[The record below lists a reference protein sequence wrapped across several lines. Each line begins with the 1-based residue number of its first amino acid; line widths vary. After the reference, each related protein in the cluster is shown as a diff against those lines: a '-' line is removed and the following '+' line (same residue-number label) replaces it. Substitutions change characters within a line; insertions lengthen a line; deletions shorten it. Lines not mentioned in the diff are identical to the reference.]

1 MRKVMSFGVATAI
14 VVSSMAGIPGF
25 ANTPLGV
32 SEAHADGRYGRRHHR
47 RGDGFDLGDAIVGA
61 VVAGGLIAVLSS
73 ASKKKKE
80 EEQERPLD
88 SGWEPEGDWNR
99 DGTYGRPGS
108 SPGNSDWGWQDRDWK
123 NRTSEERAAISTCAR
138 EAEDL
143 GSRYGREARVNDIR
157 GLDRQGGEYRVSG
170 RVEMRGDDRAD
181 SRDDSR
187 RDEGFSCYVRG
198 DRITD
203 FRFESAYAGR

>member
-1 MRKVMSFGVATAI
+1 MRKVTGFGVAAAI

-32 SEAHADGRYGRRHHR
+32 SEAHADGRYYRRHR

-99 DGTYGRPGS
+99 DGTYGKPGS
-108 SPGNSDWGWQDRDWK
+108 SDWGWQDRDWN

-157 GLDRQGGEYRVSG
+157 GLDRQGGEHRVSG
-170 RVEMRGDDRAD
+170 RVEMRGSDRND
-181 SRDDSR
+181 SRDDDR
-187 RDEGFSCYVRG
+187 RDESFTCYVRG

>member
-1 MRKVMSFGVATAI
+1 MRKVMGFGVATAI

-80 EEQERPLD
+80 NEERPLD
-88 SGWEPEGDWNR
+88 SGWEPEGDWNH
-99 DGTYGRPGS
+99 DGTYGRPG
-108 SPGNSDWGWQDRDWK
+108 GGDWGWQDRDWK
-123 NRTSEERAAISTCAR
+123 NRTNEERAAISTCAR

-157 GLDRQGGEYRVSG
+157 GVDRQGGEYRVSG
-170 RVEMRGDDRAD
+170 RVELRGAD
-181 SRDDSR
+181 RDDSR
-187 RDEGFSCYVRG
+187 RDESFYCYVRN

>member
-1 MRKVMSFGVATAI
+1 MRKVTGFGIATAI

-61 VVAGGLIAVLSS
+61 VVAGGLIAVLSG

-99 DGTYGRPGS
+99 DGTYGRDGDIS
-108 SPGNSDWGWQDRDWK
+108 WQDRDWK
-123 NRTSEERAAISTCAR
+123 NRTNEERAAISTCAR

-157 GLDRQGGEYRVSG
+157 GVDRQGGEYRVSG

-181 SRDDSR
+181 RRDESR
-187 RDEGFSCYVRG
+187 RDESFTCYVRN

-203 FRFESAYAGR
+203 FRFESAYASR

>member
-1 MRKVMSFGVATAI
+1 MRKVMGFGVATAI

-80 EEQERPLD
+80 EEERPLD

-99 DGTYGRPGS
+99 DGTYGR
-108 SPGNSDWGWQDRDWK
+108 GNSDWGWQDRDWK
-123 NRTSEERAAISTCAR
+123 NRTNEERTAISTCAR

-157 GLDRQGGEYRVSG
+157 GVDRQGGEYRVTG
-170 RVEMRGDDRAD
+170 RVELRGEDA
-181 SRDDSR
+181 RDNARDGDR
-187 RDEGFSCYVRG
+187 RDESFYCYVRN

-203 FRFESAYAGR
+203 FRFESAYASR

>member
-1 MRKVMSFGVATAI
+1 MRKVMGFGVATAI

-32 SEAHADGRYGRRHHR
+32 SEAHADGRYGRHHR

-73 ASKKKKE
+73 ASKKKKD
-80 EEQERPLD
+80 EEQDRPLD

-99 DGTYGRPGS
+99 DGTYGR
-108 SPGNSDWGWQDRDWK
+108 GNEDWGWQDRDWK

-170 RVEMRGDDRAD
+170 RVELRGDE
-181 SRDDSR
+181 SRNDGR
-187 RDEGFSCYVRG
+187 RDESFTCYVRN

>member
-32 SEAHADGRYGRRHHR
+32 SEAHADGRYHRRHR

-73 ASKKKKE
+73 ASRKKE
-80 EEQERPLD
+80 AERDRPLEP
-88 SGWEPEGDWNR
+88 GWEPEGDWNR
-99 DGTYGRPGS
+99 DGTYGRDGDIS
-108 SPGNSDWGWQDRDWK
+108 WQDRDWK
-123 NRTSEERAAISTCAR
+123 NRTNEERAAISACAR

-143 GSRYGREARVNDIR
+143 GSRYGREARVRDI
-157 GLDRQGGEYRVSG
+157 GNVDRQGGEYRVGG
-170 RVEMRGDDRAD
+170 RVEVRGGDDR
-181 SRDDSR
+181 DDR
-187 RDEGFSCYVRG
+187 RSDDNFICYVRN

>member
-61 VVAGGLIAVLSS
+61 VVAGGLIAVLSG

-80 EEQERPLD
+80 EEQDRPLD
-88 SGWEPEGDWNR
+88 SGWEPEAT
-99 DGTYGRPGS
+99 GTVMAPMG
-108 SPGNSDWGWQDRDWK
+108 
-123 NRTSEERAAISTCAR
+123 AATAT
-138 EAEDL
+138 
-143 GSRYGREARVNDIR
+143 
-157 GLDRQGGEYRVSG
+157 
-170 RVEMRGDDRAD
+170 
-181 SRDDSR
+181 
-187 RDEGFSCYVRG
+187 
-198 DRITD
+198 IT
-203 FRFESAYAGR
+203 AIGAGRTATGRTAPTKSVPPSPPVRAKPKTSAAATAARRV

>member
-1 MRKVMSFGVATAI
+1 MRKGMGFGVATAI

-61 VVAGGLIAVLSS
+61 VVAGGLIAVLSG

-80 EEQERPLD
+80 QEDRPLD
-88 SGWEPEGDWNR
+88 PRWEPEGDWNR
-99 DGTYGRPGS
+99 DGTYGGRD
-108 SPGNSDWGWQDRDWK
+108 SDISWQDRDWN
-123 NRTSEERAAISTCAR
+123 NRTQEERAAISTCAR

-157 GLDRQGGEYRVSG
+157 GLERQGGEYRVSG
-170 RVEMRGDDRAD
+170 RVEMRGDDRD
-181 SRDDSR
+181 DRRDDSR
-187 RDEGFSCYVRG
+187 RDESFSCYVRG

>member
-1 MRKVMSFGVATAI
+1 MRKVMGFGVAMAI
-14 VVSSMAGIPGF
+14 VFSSMGGIPGF

-80 EEQERPLD
+80 NEERPLD

-99 DGTYGRPGS
+99 DGTYGRPG
-108 SPGNSDWGWQDRDWK
+108 GGDWGWQDRDWK
-123 NRTSEERAAISTCAR
+123 NRTNEERAAISTCAR

-143 GSRYGREARVNDIR
+143 GSRYGREARGNDIR
-157 GLDRQGGEYRVSG
+157 GVDRQGGEYRVSG

>member
-1 MRKVMSFGVATAI
+1 MRKVMGFGIATAI

-32 SEAHADGRYGRRHHR
+32 SEAHADGRYGRRNHR

-61 VVAGGLIAVLSS
+61 VVAGGLIAVLSG

-80 EEQERPLD
+80 DEDRPLD

-99 DGTYGRPGS
+99 DGSYGRPG
-108 SPGNSDWGWQDRDWK
+108 GEDWGWQDRDWR
-123 NRTSEERAAISTCAR
+123 NRTTEERAAISTCAR

-157 GLDRQGGEYRVSG
+157 GIDRQGGEYRVSG
-170 RVEMRGDDRAD
+170 RVEVRGDDRDNARD
-181 SRDDSR
+181 STR
-187 RDEGFSCYVRG
+187 RDESFYCYVRNE
-198 DRITD
+198 RITD

>member
-32 SEAHADGRYGRRHHR
+32 SEAHADGRYYRRHR

-73 ASKKKKE
+73 ASRKKE
-80 EEQERPLD
+80 EERDRPLEP
-88 SGWEPEGDWNR
+88 GWEPEGDWNR
-99 DGTYGRPGS
+99 DGTYGRDGDIS
-108 SPGNSDWGWQDRDWK
+108 WQDRDWK
-123 NRTSEERAAISTCAR
+123 NRTNEERAAISTCAR

-143 GSRYGREARVNDIR
+143 GSRYGREARVRDI
-157 GLDRQGGEYRVSG
+157 GNVDRQGGEYRVGG
-170 RVEMRGDDRAD
+170 RVEVRGGDDR
-181 SRDDSR
+181 DDR
-187 RDEGFSCYVRG
+187 RSDDNFICYVRN

>member
-1 MRKVMSFGVATAI
+1 MRKVTGFGIATAI

-32 SEAHADGRYGRRHHR
+32 SEAHADGRYYRRHH

-61 VVAGGLIAVLSS
+61 VVAGGLIAVLSG

-80 EEQERPLD
+80 QEQERPLD
-88 SGWEPEGDWNR
+88 SSWEPEGDWNR
-99 DGTYGRPGS
+99 DGTYGRGNS
-108 SPGNSDWGWQDRDWK
+108 AGNSDWGWQDRDWK
-123 NRTSEERAAISTCAR
+123 NRTNEERAAISTCAR

-157 GLDRQGGEYRVSG
+157 GVDRQGGEYRVSG
-170 RVEMRGDDRAD
+170 RVELRGDDRDA

-187 RDEGFSCYVRG
+187 RDDSFYCYVRN

>member
-1 MRKVMSFGVATAI
+1 MRKVTDFGIATAI

-61 VVAGGLIAVLSS
+61 VVAGGLIAVLSG

-99 DGTYGRPGS
+99 DGTYGRDGDIS
-108 SPGNSDWGWQDRDWK
+108 WQDRDWK
-123 NRTSEERAAISTCAR
+123 NRTNEERAAISTCAR

-157 GLDRQGGEYRVSG
+157 GVDRQGGEYRVSG

-181 SRDDSR
+181 RRDESR
-187 RDEGFSCYVRG
+187 RDESFTCYVRN

-203 FRFESAYAGR
+203 FRFESAYASR

>member
-1 MRKVMSFGVATAI
+1 MRKVMGFGVATAI

-80 EEQERPLD
+80 EERPLD

-99 DGTYGRPGS
+99 DGTYGRPG
-108 SPGNSDWGWQDRDWK
+108 GDDWGWQDRDWK
-123 NRTSEERAAISTCAR
+123 NRTNEERAAISTCAR

-157 GLDRQGGEYRVSG
+157 GVDRQGGEYRVSG
-170 RVEMRGDDRAD
+170 RVELRGDDSRND
-181 SRDDSR
+181 SRG
-187 RDEGFSCYVRG
+187 DESFYCYVRN

>member
-1 MRKVMSFGVATAI
+1 MRKVTGYGIATAI

-32 SEAHADGRYGRRHHR
+32 SEAHADGRYYRRHH

-99 DGTYGRPGS
+99 DGTYGRDGDIS
-108 SPGNSDWGWQDRDWK
+108 WQDRDWK
-123 NRTSEERAAISTCAR
+123 NRTNEERAAISTCAR

-157 GLDRQGGEYRVSG
+157 GVDRQGGEYRVSG
-170 RVEMRGDDRAD
+170 RVELRGDD
-181 SRDDSR
+181 RDDSR
-187 RDEGFSCYVRG
+187 RDESFYCYVRN